1 MADLIKTSLQAC
13 FEKKSTLK
21 INCWN
26 LNVHKIKLQKSKL
39 QKFKVHGIEMALNKI
54 TSALMK
60 TEKWNAYIDCFSL

>member
-1 MADLIKTSLQAC
+1 MADLIKTSLLAC

-39 QKFKVHGIEMALNKI
+39 QKFKVHGIEMALNKNGMLTLFAFLCREEREI
-54 TSALMK
+54 MG
-60 TEKWNAYIDCFSL
+60 N